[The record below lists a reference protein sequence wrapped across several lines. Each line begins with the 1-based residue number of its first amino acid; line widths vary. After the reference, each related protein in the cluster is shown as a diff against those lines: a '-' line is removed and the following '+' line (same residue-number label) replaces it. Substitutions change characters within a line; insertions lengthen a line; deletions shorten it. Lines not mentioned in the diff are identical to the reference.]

1 MVNFTFF
8 YQYRGWVETFFGAPL
23 DPFSEE
29 SDEEI
34 TVRGLDIWLLNQNP
48 KTCSEES
55 DYQGMHKS
63 WLGSSLKFAR
73 RAVDFTHLEDFLF
86 EKLLLHPLLLL
97 LLLLLP
103 RDLWK
108 Q

>member
-73 RAVDFTHLEDFLF
+73 RAVDFTLSSE
-86 EKLLLHPLLLL
+86 
-97 LLLLLP
+97 
-103 RDLWK
+103 
-108 Q
+108 